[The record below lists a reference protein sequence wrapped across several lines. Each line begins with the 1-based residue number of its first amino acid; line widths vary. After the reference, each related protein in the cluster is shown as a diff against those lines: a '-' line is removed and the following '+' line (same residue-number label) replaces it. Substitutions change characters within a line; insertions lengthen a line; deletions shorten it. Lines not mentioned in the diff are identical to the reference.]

1 MRFDFLNK
9 TFIKVYNM
17 STRHTELA
25 VKSNVSTLT
34 LAQYAHGS
42 NYPSGDSTDKGA
54 KIEYDDSDKL
64 IITSRKAGS
73 NADDTMTMNNGT
85 TTFSTNMSLGGGNLY
100 VPSNLSAGTNGQV
113 LTKSANGVEWT
124 TVSGGG
130 GGGGSGSGAEELND
144 LTDVS
149 TTGVAA
155 GNILVRNANNDG
167 FIPASAFTGDLNG
180 DIYASNTTSK
190 ILDSGTD
197 GSDATFTG
205 AVTGNASTATKLEN
219 SRTIAG
225 QAFDGSQNITI
236 AAADLSDVTS
246 VGSGA
251 IITTAERTKLEGID
265 TNANNYTLPTAAAG
279 TLGGVKVGTNLSI
292 DGDGVLSASN
302 TTYSNATTSAAGLM
316 STAHFDKL
324 EGIEASADVTDA
336 ANVLAAGAVMT
347 TGNQTVAGN
356 KTFSDDVTVSGDLTI
371 SGDTVTMNVATV
383 SVEDLNITLGNGV
396 TTDAGANGGG
406 ITLKGASNKT
416 IVYTN
421 GTTSWD
427 FSEHINAA
435 SGKEFKIDDTSVLSA
450 TTLGSSVVN
459 SSLTSVGTI
468 ATGTWNGT
476 AIADDYIASAAT
488 WNGKQDALTFG
499 IAQNNTVKV
508 SADDVANGEYARFT
522 ATGLESVT
530 ATELKTALN
539 INAGKWSD
547 GDTSGEIYYN
557 TGNVGIGTNS
567 PDKKLHVHGDIKSSG
582 TITATNVVAV
592 SDGSLKTN
600 IQPLENSLDVI
611 NKLKG
616 VTYNWTDPNN
626 DDDEIGLIAQEVE
639 EVVPEVVRSLG
650 HSNLKGVEYQ
660 KLTAILIEAVKE
672 LSTKLDDLNDRME
685 E

>member
-1 MRFDFLNK
+1 
-9 TFIKVYNM
+9 
-17 STRHTELA
+17 
-25 VKSNVSTLT
+25 
-34 LAQYAHGS
+34 
-42 NYPSGDSTDKGA
+42 
-54 KIEYDDSDKL
+54 
-64 IITSRKAGS
+64 
-73 NADDTMTMNNGT
+73 
-85 TTFSTNMSLGGGNLY
+85 
-100 VPSNLSAGTNGQV
+100 
-113 LTKSANGVEWT
+113 
-124 TVSGGG
+124 
-130 GGGGSGSGAEELND
+130 
-144 LTDVS
+144 
-149 TTGVAA
+149 
-155 GNILVRNANNDG
+155 
-167 FIPASAFTGDLNG
+167 
-180 DIYASNTTSK
+180 
-190 ILDSGTD
+190 
-197 GSDATFTG
+197 
-205 AVTGNASTATKLEN
+205 
-219 SRTIAG
+219 
-225 QAFDGSQNITI
+225 
-236 AAADLSDVTS
+236 
-246 VGSGA
+246 
-251 IITTAERTKLEGID
+251 
-265 TNANNYTLPTAAAG
+265 
-279 TLGGVKVGTNLSI
+279 
-292 DGDGVLSASN
+292 
-302 TTYSNATTSAAGLM
+302 
-316 STAHFDKL
+316 
-324 EGIEASADVTDA
+324 
-336 ANVLAAGAVMT
+336 
-347 TGNQTVAGN
+347 
-356 KTFSDDVTVSGDLTI
+356 
-371 SGDTVTMNVATV
+371 MNVATV

-547 GDTSGEIYYN
+547 GSTSGEIYYDS
-557 TGNVGIGTNS
+557 GNVGIGTND
-567 PDKKLHVHGDIKSSG
+567 PTKKLHVEGDIKSSG

>member
-1 MRFDFLNK
+1 
-9 TFIKVYNM
+9 M
-17 STRHTELA
+17 SRHTEVA
-25 VKSNVSTLT
+25 VKSNTSTLT
-34 LAQYAHGS
+34 LAQYAHGT
-42 NYPSGDSTDKGA
+42 NFPTGTSTDKGA
-54 KIEYDDSDKL
+54 KIEYDTSNKL
-64 IITSRKAGS
+64 TITSRQAGE
-73 NADDTMTMNNGT
+73 NEDDTMIMNNGT
-85 TTFSTNMSLGGGNLY
+85 TTFNTTMSLGGGNLQI
-100 VPSNLSAGTNGQV
+100 PSNLAAGTSGQV
-113 LTKSANGVEWT
+113 LTRDSNGVKWADAP
-124 TVSGGG
+124 SGGGGG
-130 GGGGSGSGAEELND
+130 GGGGSGAEELDD

-149 TTGVAA
+149 TAGVQS
-155 GNILVRNANNDG
+155 GYILVRNTDNDG
-167 FIPASAFTGDLNG
+167 FIASNSFTGSMNG
-180 DIYASNTTSK
+180 DIFASNGTSK
-190 ILDSGTD
+190 ILNNGTD

-251 IITTAERTKLEGID
+251 IITAAERTKLEGIA

-336 ANVLAAGAVMT
+336 TNVLAAGAVMT
-347 TGNQTVAGN
+347 TGDQTVAGN
-356 KTFSDDVTVSGDLTI
+356 KTFSNDVTVSGDLTI

-427 FSEHINAA
+427 FSEHVNAA
-435 SGKEFKIDDTSVLSA
+435 TGKEFKINGTSVLSA
-450 TTLGSSVVN
+450 TTLGSSVVS

-476 AIADDYIASAAT
+476 AVADDYIASAAT
-488 WNGKQDALTFG
+488 WNDKQDALTFG

-539 INAGKWSD
+539 ISAGKWSD
-547 GDTSGEIYYN
+547 GSTSGEIYYDS
-557 TGNVGIGTNS
+557 GNVGIGTDD
-567 PDKKLHVHGDIKSSG
+567 PTKKLHVEGDIKSSG

-592 SDGSLKTN
+592 SDGTLKTN